1 MKPRIILVLAAA
13 GTLGWIGYTKLYK
26 PNRERDNKVRQ
37 LEEAFLQAVLK
48 GDCPR
53 AERLLEAGVD
63 INAKDR
69 HGRNAFEIAAS
80 QGWISMTEM
89 LKSRLAKVRPVSQTH
104 RRVRVRKST

>member
-1 MKPRIILVLAAA
+1 MRPRIILVLAAA
-13 GTLGWIGYTKLYK
+13 GALGWIGYTKLYK
-26 PNRERDNKVRQ
+26 PDRERDKKARQ
-37 LEEAFLQAVLK
+37 LEEAFLQAVLQ

-80 QGWISMTEM
+80 QGWTSVTEM
-89 LKSRLAKVRPVSQTH
+89 LKSHVAKVRPVSQTH
-104 RRVRVRKST
+104 RRVHVRRST